1 MSCCSNPD
9 IQSSTYSDWCTN
21 CGWAFSYLSNEEC
34 AYEETDTHSMG
45 QIIAESEERDGDSHG

>member
-21 CGWAFSYLSNEEC
+21 CGWAFNYLSNEEYV
-34 AYEETDTHSMG
+34 YEETDTRSIG
-45 QIIAESEERDGDSHG
+45 QIVAEYEERSKE